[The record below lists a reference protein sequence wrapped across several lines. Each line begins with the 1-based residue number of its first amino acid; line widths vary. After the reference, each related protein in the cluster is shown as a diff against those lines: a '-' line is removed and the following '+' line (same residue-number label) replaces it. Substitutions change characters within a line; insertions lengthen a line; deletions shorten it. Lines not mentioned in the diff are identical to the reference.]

1 MHNTKKK
8 VAEPH
13 REKKAFLISKS
24 RCLHNKE
31 NVRTCE
37 C

>member
-1 MHNTKKK
+1 MNNIKWK

-13 REKKAFLISKS
+13 RENKAFLISKS
-24 RCLHNKE
+24 RCFINKE

-37 C
+37 Y